1 MIDQGLP
8 VDWPSA
14 AQDAV
19 SQFRQGD
26 LVEAPPFFYA
36 ADGACPIW
44 ALTAKRVQDGVDASF
59 PVLSEEQ
66 APPYGIITTQS
77 CDLTEQPPA
86 GKTRRPCRPWFQIAP
101 VSPAERFDDYQV
113 KCVVEKSWYQ
123 YLVPLTPPGLEGLW
137 LADLRIEMPIE
148 KGWLVGRDPIRAFSD
163 LADYRA
169 FSSRLRLLKSRAASE
184 GDVSDQMIQHLRG
197 FLARNTE
204 RARQALEEVSGV
216 MYEEHGPDR
225 SPNLLTLHVF
235 PKDDELPMQT
245 RRLFDEW
252 YDECVELCREK
263 DCSLLPT
270 EYEPSVS
277 PDVYL
282 YLVPL
287 DKTYLFPD

>member
-1 MIDQGLP
+1 MIDRGLP
-8 VDWPSA
+8 AEWPLA

-19 SQFRQGD
+19 SRFRQGD

-44 ALTAKRVQDGVDASF
+44 GLTAKLVQDGEDPSI
-59 PVLSEEQ
+59 PVLSEDQ

-86 GKTRRPCRPWFQIAP
+86 GRTRRPCRPWFQIAP
-101 VSPAERFDDYQV
+101 VSPAERFDAYQV
-113 KCVVEKSWYQ
+113 KCVVEKNSYQ

-148 KGWLVGRDPIRAFSD
+148 KGWLVGREPIRGFAD
-163 LADYRA
+163 LANYRA
-169 FSSRLRLLKSRAASE
+169 FANRLRLLKSRIASE
-184 GDVSDQMIQHLRG
+184 GDVSDLMIQHLRG
-197 FLARNTE
+197 FLARDAE
-204 RARQALEEVSGV
+204 RGQEALAAVSGV

-235 PKDDELPMQT
+235 PKDDGLPTQA
-245 RRLFDEW
+245 RQLFDEW
-252 YDECVELCREK
+252 YDECVELCMEN

-270 EYEPSVS
+270 EYGPSVS

-282 YLVPL
+282 HLVPL